1 MKLPFKHRATTAAV
15 TLTLGLAGIAHAQP
29 AGTGTGNGQPPPRP
43 PHEEGAQTLTPE
55 QLAQVKS
62 VLARYKAATLTADDA
77 KAIKRALRDAGL
89 RRGPGVGAAIK
100 ANGFDPDRLEQLD
113 PRPPGPPPG
122 PPPGERPEGPP
133 PRPDS
138 PPPAKK

>member
-1 MKLPFKHRATTAAV
+1 LAA
-15 TLTLGLAGIAHAQP
+15 LALALLLAAAAHAQP
-29 AGTGTGNGQPPPRP
+29 AGAGSGQPPPRP
-43 PHEEGAQTLTPE
+43 PLEEGPQTLSAE
-55 QLAQVKS
+55 QLAKVKS

-89 RRGPGVGAAIK
+89 RRGPGVAAAIK

-122 PPPGERPEGPP
+122 ERPERPDGPP
-133 PRPDS
+133 PV
-138 PPPAKK
+138 KK